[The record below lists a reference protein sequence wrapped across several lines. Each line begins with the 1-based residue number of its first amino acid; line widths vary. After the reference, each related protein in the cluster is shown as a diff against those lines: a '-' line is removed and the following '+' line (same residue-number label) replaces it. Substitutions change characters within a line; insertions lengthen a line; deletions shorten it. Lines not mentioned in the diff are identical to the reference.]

1 MNILLV
7 ADPVSSETL
16 YKVLASTKVSCA
28 QCPLGTFAIT
38 TATHADIDEHWASAG
53 VDFVLIEFQQDRA
66 QDLLRVDDVLEARH
80 IPHAFY
86 TRTEVDPRTTTVRS
100 PFWPG
105 NGIRMDLI
113 SKVLDH
119 YTHYQQKKSSP
130 PGTLSPM
137 RTVGKKPRPGL

>member
-1 MNILLV
+1 MKILLV
-7 ADPVSSETL
+7 ADPENSQTL

-38 TATHADIDEHWASAG
+38 TAAHADIREDQPPRD
-53 VDFVLIEFQQDRA
+53 VDFVLIEFVQA
-66 QDLLRVDDVLEARH
+66 QAQELLRVDDILEAQQ

-86 TRTEVDPRTTTVRS
+86 TRTEVDPKATTTRA

-119 YTHYQQKKSSP
+119 YTHYQQKKSVP

-137 RTVGKKPRPGL
+137 HTVGKR